1 MNTEFRL
8 ISSPEP
14 DLFEVRLN
22 RFIAELGPD
31 VAVGEIKFTTTCT
44 PSGTVVYSA
53 LVAYKQVKGWE

>member
-1 MNTEFRL
+1 MNTEFKL
-8 ISSPEP
+8 ISSPEA

-31 VAVGEIKFTTTCT
+31 VALGEIKFTATST
-44 PSGTVVYSA
+44 PTGTIVYSA